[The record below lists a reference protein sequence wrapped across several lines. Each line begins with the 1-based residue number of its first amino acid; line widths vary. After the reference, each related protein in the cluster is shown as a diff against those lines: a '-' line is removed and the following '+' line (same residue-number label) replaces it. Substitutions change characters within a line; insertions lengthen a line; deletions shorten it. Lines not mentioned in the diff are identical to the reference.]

1 MAFSIIAQG
10 AVGNE
15 ASEASTRTVNIV
27 KEMKKGDIVII
38 TSMINIGGVY
48 LSRTPD
54 IDGFIKLSPDIPS
67 GHNIHLY
74 FKVIDT
80 PVNNLRFDIKTCYQT
95 TWMVIRGAIVESYN
109 SSASFPLNY
118 KLNSSNRRIAFITGG
133 QPSSDWTPWENHCYK
148 SAYAS
153 GLYAYTSYYRFFSND
168 FVIPDHVQYNTLNGQ
183 RNYLILKEGEF
194 IEPRIKHVG
203 STSWSETSSY
213 GGEAGKCT
221 WSVPSGVQVG
231 DLIIVM
237 AQSTGNIKNSSI
249 SSPDGYTKI
258 LEKYGPYNYNNGES
272 GSSIFTKIAT
282 ESDINSKVTFYTPK
296 NGVGIGF
303 GSINVYRNA
312 KILSSDIVNITGFTV
327 PVPGQQSEVVL
338 LSQVRKEY
346 SAPQGGYTRIAKH
359 GYTGTTM
366 HKYFYNTTTIIGST
380 SGEGPEYTIP
390 WVLIGC
396 SEGNEPPIKPES
408 FTKQPIAS
416 SANLS
421 GEAVQLEWTA
431 STDKEGDVITYEVE
445 LYDGSAWIPL
455 VSSIATTSYSATL
468 PKLDTDKAQFR
479 VRAVDSKGGKSDY
492 TLGNVFTIA
501 TRLLLVQDNN
511 IVKSFKDRVWKIIQ

>member
-133 QPSSDWTPWENHCYK
+133 QPNSDWTPWENHCYK
-148 SAYAS
+148 SAYVS

-168 FVIPDHVQYNTLNGQ
+168 FVIPGHDQYATPNGQ
-183 RNYLILKEGEF
+183 RNYLVLKEAEF
-194 IEPRIKHVG
+194 IEPKIKHIG

-312 KILSSDIVNITGFTV
+312 KILSSDIVNTTGFTV
-327 PVPGQQSEVVL
+327 PVPGQQSEIVL
-338 LSQVRKEY
+338 LEQVREEFP
-346 SAPQGGYTRIAKH
+346 APQGGYIRIAKH
-359 GYTGTTM
+359 GYKATTM
-366 HKYFYNTTTIIGST
+366 HKYFYDAIIVSAST
-380 SGEGPEYTIP
+380 DGGGEEYTIP
-390 WVLIGC
+390 WVLIGY
-396 SEGNEPPIKPES
+396 SEGNEPPTKPEL
-408 FTKQPIAS
+408 FAKQPIAS

-421 GEAVQLEWTA
+421 GEAVQMEWTA

-455 VSSIATTSYSATL
+455 ASSVATTSYSATL
-468 PKLDTDKAQFR
+468 PNLDTDKAQFR

-501 TRLLLVQDNN
+501 TRLLLIEDNN
-511 IVKSFKDRVWKIIQ
+511 IVKSFKDGVWKSI